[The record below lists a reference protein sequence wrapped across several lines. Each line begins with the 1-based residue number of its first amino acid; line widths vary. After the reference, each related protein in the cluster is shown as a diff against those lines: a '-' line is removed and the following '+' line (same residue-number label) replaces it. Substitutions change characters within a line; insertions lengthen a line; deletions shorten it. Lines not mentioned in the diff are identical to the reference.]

1 MEIINQDR
9 QLKEMI
15 TNNEVKISKFID
27 FLI

>member
-15 TNNEVKISKFID
+15 ANNEVKISKFID